1 MEGGVRSTIPL
12 FILSLFLSQFQC
24 IPNRYHGQDLTK
36 PWRYRDFRFVRL
48 TSAWPGKGF
57 WRYSLPRTSCLS
69 SRPWRRRLGMK
80 DRRSNPRSLS
90 GSQGHQTRRQTFSFS
105 VSKKIARFA
114 ENCIQWCL
122 FGCFFVLFFF
132 YKLSFKF
139 INQTFF
145 AIHWFNIVFTDSMCI
160 Y

>member
-69 SRPWRRRLGMK
+69 SRPWRRRLGTK

-122 FGCFFVLFFF
+122 FGCFFFF

-145 AIHWFNIVFTDSMCI
+145 AIHWFSIVFTDSMCI